1 MKKFEN
7 RKALFNEILLEVYK
21 FHMNYKEELNKLNI
35 NIKQIITQHANKL
48 QTGVAK
54 RTLSKYSNEDP
65 FSDQLISNSVQQM
78 VTYFMNKYSLISEE
92 AEEIKNLIPQG
103 NLEENNKDKEYLKI
117 FKQEEQKINSNIIN
131 LTKAK
136 NRYYTLMAKLEEQI
150 SKIEE
155 NKKKIISNN
164 NNLSTIPKTKK
175 EKKEEEKEKKILENQ
190 RINPYIL
197 EEIIRAKDAYLL
209 ALDTLNLTKR
219 EYLNTINS
227 FSDKIKEYDNN
238 ENDLLN
244 QLLEIFEKYDEKIR
258 DKNKE
263 VSGVILENKKGE
275 NPINIFIEKINKKYE
290 FEEYIP
296 QHNKIEDNDD
306 FIILSEMHK
315 LTGYNIEESF
325 SDPKVKKEI
334 KFILGLETII
344 NDCSSVKKSGI
355 DEMKEYLKDK
365 VYLDKFFK
373 RLNKARVDK
382 ELDKDKVV
390 FDIIVDLFN
399 YILTNLIENPDKNHD
414 DIKNLL
420 ILSQSFYITDDKN
433 VNKKIFFS
441 NKITTP
447 KEFKTTD
454 FWIKFIEKEIENN
467 EMIKKEYNNE
477 KEENK
482 EEIKE
487 NDKGEK
493 NIEIKND
500 NKEEIK
506 EENKK
511 ENEEIKEEDN
521 KEGINK
527 DNKEENKELKEE
539 NKENINK
546 DNEVEHK
553 EIKEENKEEIKK
565 DNKEEKNEEK
575 KEDNIEEKN
584 EEKKEELP
592 EEKTEENNFEG
603 KEEKIEKV
611 DKVENKEDDKV
622 QNENNQINRNNQNEA
637 LMVFIGNISNL
648 NDYLSNQS
656 RMREIFAYFDEKF
669 NFSEDNIK
677 KVSDILGFNIK

>member
-21 FHMNYKEELNKLNI
+21 FYKNYKEEINKLNI
-35 NIKQIITQHANKL
+35 NVKHIITQHSNKL

-92 AEEIKNLIPQG
+92 AEEIKNLIPKG
-103 NLEENNKDKEYLKI
+103 NIEDYNKDKEYLKI

-136 NRYYTLMAKLEEQI
+136 NRYYAMMTKLEEQI

-155 NKKKIISNN
+155 NKKKLISNN
-164 NNLSTIPKTKK
+164 NSAKNIPNLKPQKTKK
-175 EKKEEEKEKKILENQ
+175 EKKEEEKEKKLIESQ
-190 RINPYIL
+190 RINPYML
-197 EEIIRAKDAYLL
+197 EETIRAKEAYML
-209 ALDTLNLTKR
+209 ALDSLNLTKR
-219 EYLNTINS
+219 EYLNSLNS
-227 FSDKIKEYDNN
+227 YSDKIKEYDNN

-244 QLLEIFEKYDEKIR
+244 QLLEIFEKYDQKIR

-263 VSGVILENKKGE
+263 VSGVILENKNGE
-275 NPINIFIEKINKKYE
+275 NENKIFIEKINKKYE

-296 QHNKIEDNDD
+296 QHNKIEDNDN
-306 FIILSEMHK
+306 FNILSEMHK

-325 SDPKVKKEI
+325 SDPKIKKEI

-344 NDCSSVKKSGI
+344 NDCSSMKKSGI

-365 VYLDKFFK
+365 IYLNKFFK
-373 RLNKARVDK
+373 RLNKARIDK

-390 FDIIVDLFN
+390 FDVIVDLLNF
-399 YILTNLIENPDKNHD
+399 ILNNLIGDPDSNHD

-420 ILSQSFYITDDKN
+420 ILSQSFYITEEN
-433 VNKKIFFS
+433 NLNKKIFFS

-447 KEFKTTD
+447 KELKTTE

-467 EMIKKEYNNE
+467 ELIKNEGAKETKEDTKEEIKQENQEEKKENKKDNE
-477 KEENK
+477 EGVNEEIKEDIKEENK

-487 NDKGEK
+487 EK
-493 NIEIKND
+493 NENENKEEEIREERKEDIKED

-506 EENKK
+506 EEKK
-511 ENEEIKEEDN
+511 ENEDKKEVMEENKDIKEDN
-521 KEGINK
+521 KGE
-527 DNKEENKELKEE
+527 
-539 NKENINK
+539 
-546 DNEVEHK
+546 
-553 EIKEENKEEIKK
+553 
-565 DNKEEKNEEK
+565 EEK
-575 KEDNIEEKN
+575 KEDKKEIIEETGKDINKVEKN
-584 EEKKEELP
+584 NNKKNL
-592 EEKTEENNFEG
+592 ENNENR
-603 KEEKIEKV
+603 KKIY
-611 DKVENKEDDKV
+611 NKI
-622 QNENNQINRNNQNEA
+622 NNNRNKQNEA

-648 NDYLSNQS
+648 NDYISNQS
-656 RMREIFAYFDEKF
+656 KIKEIFGYFDGIFKF
-669 NFSEDNIK
+669 SDENIK
-677 KVSDILGFNIK
+677 NVSEILGFNIK